1 MARIS
6 VEARFREIR
15 AERDAA
21 GKPRLPETFQ
31 GIGKERIRKVLG
43 KLGFTY
49 PDLANCVFALLD
61 DVHESL
67 TGFKFSDGATTA
79 QLGSH
84 IAFLQGDGHMKL
96 DREGRDYWIKPLVEI
111 GAAEPVTLIGDK
123 FVVGHVIAKSPNSSY
138 RLDRKFVEILE
149 APQEKW
155 EGLLTKWNSK
165 DSTRRRL
172 EMQAKATEES
182 RKLVD
187 SGHKALIAQS
197 ISSYAKHFLPE
208 FEVIYDDDADGDR
221 VTEAEKAKMKE
232 AGVTLGLE
240 DAWPDVLL
248 WNRTTDELWCIEAVT
263 SDGEVDSHKV
273 QQLEKLAERHG
284 KKGIGFT
291 TTYLTWKSAAAR
303 QHANRNLAIGSYVWI
318 AEDPS
323 RQFEVH
329 SFKGLMVPEPAG
341 E

>member
-1 MARIS
+1 MARKS

-21 GKPRLPETFQ
+21 GKSRLPETFQ
-31 GIGKERIRKVLG
+31 GVSKERIKNVLG
-43 KLGFTY
+43 KLGFTNA
-49 PDLANCVFALLD
+49 DILNCVFALLD

-67 TGFKFSDGATTA
+67 KGFKFSDGATTA

-96 DREGRDYWIKPLVEI
+96 DREGRDYWIKPLIGI
-111 GAAEPVTLIGDK
+111 GAVEPVTLIGDK

-187 SGHKALIAQS
+187 TGHKALIALS
-197 ISSYAKHFLPE
+197 ISSYAKHFLPG

-221 VTEAEKAKMKE
+221 VTAEEKTKMKE
-232 AGVTLGLE
+232 AGITLGLD

-248 WNRTTDELWCIEAVT
+248 WNRTTDKLWCIEAVT

-273 QQLEKLAERHG
+273 QQLTKLADRHG
-284 KKGIGFT
+284 KNGIEFT

-303 QHANRNLAIGSYVWI
+303 QHANKNLAIGSYIWI

-323 RQFEVH
+323 RQFEVQ
-329 SFKGLMVPEPAG
+329 SFTELIVAEAS
-341 E
+341 EE